1 MQLPRAFNPA
11 LGMGFVPACRN
22 GGSLAESRRVPTW
35 ILEMGE
41 TQPVAWAVLVLSAV
55 AVAGL
60 ALSSL
65 KVRGIG
71 PGIAAVLFAGIAAGH
86 FGIRIQPE
94 ILEFVREFGLVLFV
108 FTIGLQLGPGFF
120 ASLKNNG
127 ARLNALAAAVVALGV
142 ASTVFLVA
150 ATGMNPFAGVGLF
163 TGATTNTPA
172 LGAAQQTVAIIA
184 QGNAAAAA
192 EANRAA
198 LPALAYAVGYPAGIF
213 GIIAAMLALGKIF
226 RIDPAKEAAEFDAA
240 RKKGTEPLVRM
251 NLVVENP
258 NLDGLPI
265 GEIPGRREIGV
276 MVSRIK
282 RSAADGVEAA
292 TEQTAIHTGDRI
304 LAIGTAKHLDAFRL
318 IVGRKSGM
326 DLMHMP
332 GRVAFRRVVAT
343 RKEVLGK
350 TIAELGLDSLYG
362 VAITRVLR
370 GEVELAAAPELRLRF
385 GDFLHVVGDEEH
397 IAKASAALG
406 NSLRALN
413 QTNFI
418 PIFLGILLGVLAGM
432 VPFAFPGLPVPVRL
446 GLAGGPLVLA
456 ILLSRIR
463 QIGSVVWFMPATAN
477 TAIREMG
484 IILFLACVGLKAGE
498 NFVPAILGGDGLL
511 WLVCACAITTV
522 PLLAVGIFA
531 RAVLKTNFIDL
542 CGLLSGS
549 MTDPPALAFANSVAK
564 SDSPSIAYA
573 TVYPLAMLLRIL
585 SAQLL
590 VLLFAR

>member
-1 MQLPRAFNPA
+1 MA
-11 LGMGFVPACRN
+11 
-22 GGSLAESRRVPTW
+22 
-35 ILEMGE
+35 E

-86 FGIRIQPE
+86 FGIRIEPE

-142 ASTVFLVA
+142 ALTVLLVA

-184 QGNAAAAA
+184 QGNAAAA

-265 GEIPGRREIGV
+265 GEIPGRREIEV

-282 RSAADGVEAA
+282 HTSGDSVELA
-292 TEQTAIHTGDRI
+292 TEQTTIHTGDRI

-318 IVGRKSGM
+318 IVGRKGGM

-362 VAITRVLR
+362 VTITRVLR
-370 GEVELAAAPELRLRF
+370 GDVEVTAAPELRLRF

-397 IAKASAALG
+397 IAKAAAVLG

-498 NFVPAILGGDGLL
+498 NFLPAILGGDGLL
-511 WLVCACAITTV
+511 WLGCACAITTV

-564 SDSPSIAYA
+564 SDSPSVAYA

>member
-1 MQLPRAFNPA
+1 MA
-11 LGMGFVPACRN
+11 
-22 GGSLAESRRVPTW
+22 
-35 ILEMGE
+35 E

-86 FGIRIQPE
+86 FGIRIEPE

-142 ASTVFLVA
+142 ALTVLLVA

-184 QGNAAAAA
+184 QGNTAAA

-265 GEIPGRREIGV
+265 GEIPGRREIEV

-282 RSAADGVEAA
+282 HTSGDSVELA
-292 TEQTAIHTGDRI
+292 TEQTTIHTGDRI

-318 IVGRKSGM
+318 IVGRKGGM

-362 VAITRVLR
+362 VTITRVLR
-370 GEVELAAAPELRLRF
+370 GDVEVTAAPELRLRF

-397 IAKASAALG
+397 IAKAAAVLG

-498 NFVPAILGGDGLL
+498 NFLPAILGGDGLL
-511 WLVCACAITTV
+511 WLGCACAITTV

-564 SDSPSIAYA
+564 SDSPSVAYA

>member
-1 MQLPRAFNPA
+1 MA
-11 LGMGFVPACRN
+11 
-22 GGSLAESRRVPTW
+22 
-35 ILEMGE
+35 E

-86 FGIRIQPE
+86 FGIRIEPE

-142 ASTVFLVA
+142 ALTVLLVA

-184 QGNAAAAA
+184 QGNTAAA

-265 GEIPGRREIGV
+265 GEIPGRREIEV

-282 RSAADGVEAA
+282 HTSRDSVELA
-292 TEQTAIHTGDRI
+292 TEQTTIHTGDRI

-362 VAITRVLR
+362 VTITRVLR
-370 GEVELAAAPELRLRF
+370 GDVEVTAAPELRLRF

-397 IAKASAALG
+397 IAKAAAVLG

-511 WLVCACAITTV
+511 WLGCACAITTV

-564 SDSPSIAYA
+564 SDSPSVAYA

>member
-1 MQLPRAFNPA
+1 
-11 LGMGFVPACRN
+11 MGFVPACRN
-22 GGSLAESRRVPTW
+22 GGSLAESPRVPNW
-35 ILEMGE
+35 ILQMAE

-86 FGIRIQPE
+86 FGIRIEPE

-142 ASTVFLVA
+142 ALTVLLVA
-150 ATGMNPFAGVGLF
+150 ATGINPFAGVGLF

-184 QGNAAAAA
+184 QGNTAAA

-265 GEIPGRREIGV
+265 GEIPGRREIEV

-282 RSAADGVEAA
+282 HTSRDSVELA
-292 TEQTAIHTGDRI
+292 TEQTTIHTGDRI

-318 IVGRKSGM
+318 IVGRKGGM

-362 VAITRVLR
+362 VTITRVLR
-370 GEVELAAAPELRLRF
+370 GDVEVTAAPELRLRF

-397 IAKASAALG
+397 IAKAAAVLG

-498 NFVPAILGGDGLL
+498 NFLPAILGGDGLL
-511 WLVCACAITTV
+511 WLGCACAITTV

-564 SDSPSIAYA
+564 SDSPSVAYA